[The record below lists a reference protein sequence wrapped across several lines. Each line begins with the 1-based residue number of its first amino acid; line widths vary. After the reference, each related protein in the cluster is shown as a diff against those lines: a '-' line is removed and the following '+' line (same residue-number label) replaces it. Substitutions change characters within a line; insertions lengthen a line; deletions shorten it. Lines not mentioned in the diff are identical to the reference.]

1 MRSFEDFWPYY
12 VRQHLNPV
20 NRALHF
26 LGTTLALL
34 TLAASAALAAPVWL
48 LAVPVAGY
56 GPAWVGHFF
65 FEKNKPATFQHPL
78 WSLRGAFRVY
88 GLMWTGRM
96 GAEVL
101 RLSRVAA

>member
-1 MRSFEDFWPYY
+1 
-12 VRQHLNPV
+12 V

-26 LGTTLALL
+26 LGTTLSLLALV
-34 TLAASAALAAPVWL
+34 ASLALAVPLWL

-56 GPAWVGHFF
+56 GPAWVGHFL

-78 WSLRGAFRVY
+78 WSLRGDCRMY
-88 GLMWTGRM
+88 GFMWTGRM

-101 RLSRVAA
+101 RLTQVAA